1 MPIAVTFREAIEVIL
16 GIVLVGLALRDVFDT
31 VVVPGESRGA
41 LRVARRL
48 LRMTL
53 PIWKWVRKGRPGI
66 SPSFAPFVLMA
77 SFVVWMLLLL
87 LGFGLV
93 LMVWGGNWFSPP
105 ADTLADAMFIA
116 GSALATVGL
125 SGIEAHGPARW
136 VLVASGLC
144 GLAVLTMAVT
154 YLIEVQEGIARRDA
168 GILKIT
174 TTSGGPPSAIAIL
187 ERYAALNAPEEVRR
201 TLRDGRDWC
210 ATVLQTH
217 ASHPSLIYFRSVGT
231 GTGWP
236 GALGALMDLELI
248 FEMLVDDPEARA
260 TAVLLREEGLRL
272 IRELSDLIGLTPKYE
287 GRSVNEVQALCA
299 RLRAAGYRLQRSI
312 DTGVFAARRVEH
324 AHCVD
329 AVAEH
334 LGTARAPLL
343 PQVERV
349 ELSTSA
355 AV

>member
-1 MPIAVTFREAIEVIL
+1 M
-16 GIVLVGLALRDVFDT
+16 
-31 VVVPGESRGA
+31 
-41 LRVARRL
+41 
-48 LRMTL
+48 
-53 PIWKWVRKGRPGI
+53 RKGRAGI

-93 LMVWGGNWFSPP
+93 AHGLGNWFAPP
-105 ADTLADAMFIA
+105 ADTLAQAMFIA

-168 GILKIT
+168 GVLKIS

-187 ERYAALNAPEEVRR
+187 ERYAALNAPEEIRR

-210 ATVLQTH
+210 ASVLQTH
-217 ASHPSLIYFRSVGT
+217 ASHPSLIYFRSVGA

-236 GALGALMDLELI
+236 GALGALMDLALI

-272 IRELSDLIGLTPKYE
+272 IRQLSDLIGLRPKYE
-287 GRSVNEVQALCA
+287 SRSINEVQALCA
-299 RLRAAGYRLQRSI
+299 RLRAAGYHLQRSI

-324 AHCVD
+324 AHCVH

-334 LGTARAPLL
+334 LGTARALLL
-343 PQVERV
+343 PQVERR

-355 AV
+355 NG